1 MQYLLLYLSS
11 FPTFH
16 DVKFMHLSF
25 AQGPMHI
32 LIGAPTSSRLP
43 HYIQCDSFAISRL
56 FNPVT
61 EPGLLSPSIAFI
73 AFCYAAMTPL
83 FCASSALVT
92 RTLGLKQC
100 GVELVSDLQNQTCW
114 GLKRQHRWTMW
125 SIVARL
131 LLCGGCNA
139 PNMFSSA
146 VCLYLLNVRHATTT
160 CCTKICVRTL

>member
-1 MQYLLLYLSS
+1 
-11 FPTFH
+11 
-16 DVKFMHLSF
+16 MHLSF

-32 LIGAPTSSRLP
+32 LIGARTSSRLP

-114 GLKRQHRWTMW
+114 GLKRQHR
-125 SIVARL
+125 
-131 LLCGGCNA
+131 
-139 PNMFSSA
+139 
-146 VCLYLLNVRHATTT
+146 
-160 CCTKICVRTL
+160 